1 MAINE
6 LSLCT
11 CVFGRERGVGAMMP
25 DFMELALKAGY
36 KMIEVSHPLPENKSS
51 MDALRNSG
59 IKVWSIH
66 GVMGMGAISPDES
79 ERDKAVEN
87 AYRHAAGFAEFAPC
101 PLVEHYLDRHQDRKI
116 ADYYKDSIEKLY
128 AKVSAL
134 GYTLCI
140 ETAPYK
146 PREYNRHPHS
156 SEIAD
161 FVRSFG
167 KEDIRLTVDVN
178 HSNLYENLLAT
189 ADITRGLV
197 GNIHVSNN
205 YGVKEEHLPP
215 DIGVID
221 IKQAF
226 EALRQNGY
234 TGPCNL
240 EFSFPGLKAMGITPS
255 LEQLIEVR
263 SYMEKLLWNR

>member
-226 EALRQNGY
+226 EALRKNGY

>member
-6 LSLCT
+6 LSIST
-11 CVFGRERGVGAMMP
+11 CVFGRERGVGAMLP
-25 DFMELALKAGY
+25 DFMDLALEAGF
-36 KMIEVSHPLPENKSS
+36 KMIEISHPVPESETS
-51 MDALRNSG
+51 MNAFRNSG
-59 IKVWSIH
+59 INVWSIH

-79 ERDKAVEN
+79 ERNKAVEA
-87 AYRHAAGFAEFAPC
+87 AYRHAAGYAEFAPC
-101 PLVEHYLDRHQDRKI
+101 PIVEHYLDRHQDRRV

-128 AKVSAL
+128 NKLSPM
-134 GYTLCI
+134 GYILCI

-146 PREYNRHPHS
+146 PLEYNRHPNS
-156 SEIAD
+156 VEIAE
-161 FVRSFG
+161 FIRSFQ
-167 KEDIRLTVDVN
+167 KDDIRMTVDVN

-197 GNIHVSNN
+197 SNIHVSNN

-226 EALRQNGY
+226 EALRKNGY

-240 EFSFPGLKAMGITPS
+240 EFSFPGQKGITPR
-255 LEQLIEVR
+255 LEQLVEVR
-263 SYMEKLLWNR
+263 RYMEKLLWNR